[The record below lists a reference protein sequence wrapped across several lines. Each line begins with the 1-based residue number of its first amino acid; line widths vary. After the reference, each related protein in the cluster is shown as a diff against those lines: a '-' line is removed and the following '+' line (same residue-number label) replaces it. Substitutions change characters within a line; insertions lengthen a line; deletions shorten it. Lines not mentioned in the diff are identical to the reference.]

1 MKGSLPWQNA
11 PGKNRNQ
18 KEKAISKIKL
28 ETPLEEVCKG
38 APEEFFEYMTYCR
51 NLKFFQEP
59 DYKHLITLFE
69 KCMGRHKLD
78 MKVGHD
84 YIWKQNTV
92 KKDKEALKQSML
104 DVIKRKPKVSDV
116 YGNLPKDLFV
126 RPVLSYNTG
135 GGVPA
140 FGAMG
145 KIGSPQRNGGGSHAD
160 NVLGRNNRN
169 ESKNRK
175 DL

>member
-1 MKGSLPWQNA
+1 M
-11 PGKNRNQ
+11 
-18 KEKAISKIKL
+18 
-28 ETPLEEVCKG
+28 PLEEVCKG
-38 APEEFFEYMTYCR
+38 VPDELFEYMTYCR

-69 KCMGRHKLD
+69 TCMERNKLD
-78 MKVGHD
+78 RKVGHD

-116 YGNLPKDLFV
+116 YGNLPKDLLI
-126 RPVLSYNTG
+126 RPILSYNTG
-135 GGVPA
+135 GA

-145 KIGSPQRNGGGSHAD
+145 KIGSP
-160 NVLGRNNRN
+160 
-169 ESKNRK
+169 
-175 DL
+175 